1 MSEAR
6 VAVVSGGPSAEAEV
20 SRSGAAA
27 VASALE
33 SAGFSVLCLELD
45 ARLPATLS
53 ASAVDTVF
61 PVTHGAVGEDGCL
74 QGLLEVLDLPY
85 VGSGVLASALAMNK
99 PQAKLVFR
107 AAGLPLARDRT
118 LSRGADV
125 AGCAAELW
133 SELGPALVVKPA
145 SGGSAIGVRPIAI
158 GDGDAALLDAV
169 QRVWS
174 EDPVAL
180 VETAV
185 KGSDLTCSVLEEASG
200 PRALPI
206 TLIRP
211 KAAGFYDFTSKYRP
225 GASEHLVPAPLPPEL
240 TREIGLV
247 AVRAHSLLGCR
258 DLSRVDFLWNES
270 DGSFVLLEVNTLP
283 GMTATSLFP
292 EAAQAV
298 GIDFQTLCV
307 TLVRRALARPRAEKP
322 RALALP

>member
-1 MSEAR
+1 MSEAH
-6 VAVVSGGPSAEAEV
+6 VAVVCGGPSAEAEV

-33 SAGFSVLCLELD
+33 SAGFSVLRLELD
-45 ARLPATLS
+45 ARLPAALS
-53 ASAVDTVF
+53 MSAIDAVF

-107 AAGLPLARDRT
+107 TAGLPVARDRALT
-118 LSRGADV
+118 RGEDV
-125 AGCAAELW
+125 AGAAAQLFR
-133 SELGPALVVKPA
+133 ELGPAVIVKPA
-145 SGGSAIGVRPIAI
+145 SGGSAIGVVPVAI
-158 GDGDAALLDAV
+158 GDGDALLDAV

-185 KGSDLTCSVLEEASG
+185 KGSDLTCSVLEDANG
-200 PRALPI
+200 PHALPI

-225 GASEHLVPAPLPPEL
+225 GASEHLVPAPLSPEL
-240 TREIGLV
+240 TREIGTA
-247 AVRAHSLLGCR
+247 AVRAHALLGCR
-258 DLSRVDFLWNES
+258 DLSRVDFVWNES
-270 DGSFVLLEVNTLP
+270 DGSYVLLEVNTLP

-292 EAAQAV
+292 EAAQAA
-298 GIDFQTLCV
+298 GIDFQSLCATL
-307 TLVRRALARPRAEKP
+307 TRRALARPRAEKP